1 MIAEVL
7 LVLAGH
13 SSSLFPTDHTVHP
26 AFAPLL
32 HPGEQQCLESLGQIA
47 ARYRKIK
54 DACATLSRSPSR
66 YSAALCATLNQI
78 LRDEY
83 ENLVVETEAKV
94 LRRDASL
101 VASGSFVPLSSI
113 RATFAEWDA
122 PLAALEKL
130 VEDLQDKR
138 YAQPGPLVDLL
149 LTRSHTGIHRIASI
163 YSRLCD
169 AVQRV
174 WIAQLQAFVVHGTVS
189 DKDPLA
195 SKDYTLLEG
204 SVPSCLSA
212 QSRESIAYLSRR
224 PSYMPSPT
232 SSGTAPRAGTLL
244 EKKKKLSRTAGMQA
258 SAGTPRGSAP
268 RQTRTRR
275 LRIRVS
281 TASAANPGLA
291 HSIQGPADGCG
302 RMAYRLHAEHGARAA
317 PRMHCVYACWTTGR
331 APLKYGDIVNIRA
344 SVVRTAWRDIPG
356 NTESP
361 LHGGPVR
368 WLHNRGGR
376 YAPPP
381 AMPIRPRSETIS
393 RLQSARHGQHHAQR
407 PAGTTHLSTVA
418 AESQAHGK
426 ATRRVPLVISSPR
439 SARRGVGS
447 AAAKSQTRIRVRF
460 CCSRFAVIATVQTRL
475 THSSAFDHARRAV
488 PPSAAHAHAPHPCA
502 ITRAHAYRPSALD
515 WSGHGPPA
523 VQLSDEALDMSVTK
537 QDISPLIHAAVQWRD
552 SVHEAACYRLTP
564 KAGQGGV
571 GILA

>member
-47 ARYRKIK
+47 VRYRKIK

-212 QSRESIAYLSRR
+212 QSRESIAYVGRAI
-224 PSYMPSPT
+224 
-232 SSGTAPRAGTLL
+232 GTVKAAKWIRQFPRILAVEHTQLL
-244 EKKKKLSRTAGMQA
+244 ETVLPQD
-258 SAGTPRGSAP
+258 
-268 RQTRTRR
+268 Q
-275 LRIRVS
+275 
-281 TASAANPGLA
+281 
-291 HSIQGPADGCG
+291 
-302 RMAYRLHAEHGARAA
+302 
-317 PRMHCVYACWTTGR
+317 YAFDR
-331 APLKYGDIVNIRA
+331 
-344 SVVRTAWRDIPG
+344 
-356 NTESP
+356 
-361 LHGGPVR
+361 
-368 WLHNRGGR
+368 
-376 YAPPP
+376 
-381 AMPIRPRSETIS
+381 
-393 RLQSARHGQHHAQR
+393 
-407 PAGTTHLSTVA
+407 
-418 AESQAHGK
+418 
-426 ATRRVPLVISSPR
+426 
-439 SARRGVGS
+439 
-447 AAAKSQTRIRVRF
+447 
-460 CCSRFAVIATVQTRL
+460 VIADIRTTVSEWLWHNVLTRK
-475 THSSAFDHARRAV
+475 DVEVAV
-488 PPSAAHAHAPHPCA
+488 
-502 ITRAHAYRPSALD
+502 
-515 WSGHGPPA
+515 
-523 VQLSDEALDMSVTK
+523 
-537 QDISPLIHAAVQWRD
+537 D
-552 SVHEAACYRLTP
+552 SL
-564 KAGQGGV
+564 
-571 GILA
+571 